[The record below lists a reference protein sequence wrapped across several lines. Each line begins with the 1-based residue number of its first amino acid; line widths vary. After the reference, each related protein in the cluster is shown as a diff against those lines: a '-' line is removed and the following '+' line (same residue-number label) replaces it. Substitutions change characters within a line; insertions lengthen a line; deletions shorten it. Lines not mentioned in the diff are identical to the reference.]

1 MHDMKRNR
9 HVLRL
14 LLYRT
19 IILAAVVT
27 IQRTSAQQ
35 QQDPSTMN
43 GGSIM
48 AMAGRQC
55 LAVAVDKRFASSGL
69 LVQVAPRSILHVP
82 NTLTMVVFTGLES
95 DVQALKGVLSTE
107 IARKYSRG
115 LGFGSTNPQGLSA
128 KSMASLTSHVLYN
141 RKRAPYYVSPL
152 VVGLDPTLPS
162 DRRLTG
168 ALRREIDDGADAADE
183 SSSSSSVT
191 TSTTTTA
198 TGTTRDDDDEDQPL
212 YASYL
217 CSMDCIGARSESPS
231 FVCAGAAKH
240 SLYGTCEALWRPEL
254 DREELLAVCCKAFL
268 SALERDCLSGYGA
281 VVYLI
286 TPDGIEEMDITG
298 RTD

>member
-1 MHDMKRNR
+1 MKGSR
-9 HVLRL
+9 HVLWL
-14 LLYRT
+14 AFYRT

-27 IQRTSAQQ
+27 IRRTSAQQQ

-82 NTLTMVVFTGLES
+82 DTLTMVVFTGLES

-115 LGFGSTNPQGLSA
+115 LGFGSSNPQGLSA

-162 DRRLTG
+162 DRRL
-168 ALRREIDDGADAADE
+168 AEQQRRESDDGAE

-191 TSTTTTA
+191 TSITTAA
-198 TGTTRDDDDEDQPL
+198 TGTTRGDDDEDKPL

-240 SLYGTCEALWRPEL
+240 SLYGTCEALWRPGM
-254 DREELLAVCCKAFL
+254 DREELLSVCSKVFL

-286 TPDGIEEMDITG
+286 TPDGIEELDITG

>member
-1 MHDMKRNR
+1 LNCFHQVRIPVASLDDIRGMKGSR
-9 HVLRL
+9 HGL
-14 LLYRT
+14 LFLCT
-19 IILAAVVT
+19 LLAAW
-27 IQRTSAQQ
+27 RTGRAQQ
-35 QQDPSTMN
+35 QQDPATMN

-82 NTLTMVVFTGLES
+82 ETLTMVVFTGLES
-95 DVQALKGVLSTE
+95 DVHALKGALSTE
-107 IARKYSRG
+107 ISRKYSRG
-115 LGFGSTNPQGLSA
+115 LGFSSNLKGLSA

-152 VVGLDPTLPS
+152 VVGLDPATSPHLLKKEPK
-162 DRRLTG
+162 
-168 ALRREIDDGADAADE
+168 RENDDDTTTV
-183 SSSSSSVT
+183 SSSSS
-191 TSTTTTA
+191 A
-198 TGTTRDDDDEDQPL
+198 TGTTREEL
-212 YASYL
+212 YSSYL
-217 CSMDCIGARSESPS
+217 CSMDCIGARSESSS

-240 SLYGTCEALWRPEL
+240 SLYGTCEALWRPGL
-254 DREELLAVCCKAFL
+254 AREELLAVCSKAFL

-286 TPDGIEEMDITG
+286 TPDGIEEIDITG